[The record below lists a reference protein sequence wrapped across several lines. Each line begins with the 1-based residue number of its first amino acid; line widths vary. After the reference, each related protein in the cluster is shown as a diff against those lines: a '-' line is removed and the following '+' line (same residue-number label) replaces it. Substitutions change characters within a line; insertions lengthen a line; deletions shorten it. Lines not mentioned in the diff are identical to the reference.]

1 MNELMNVR
9 CSRGRLIITET
20 AIIVEMKFLG
30 IATRTETLFR
40 ESLLGIDKSGGVP
53 SVFGHGGG
61 SHLKFLAAG
70 QTLDAGL
77 VAPMKDVVK
86 IEKLLTGR

>member
-1 MNELMNVR
+1 VR

-20 AIIVEMKFLG
+20 IIIVEFKFPGVL
-30 IATRTETLFR
+30 TRTDTIFR
-40 ESLLGIDKSGGVP
+40 SSLVGIDKRDVVP
-53 SVFGHGGG
+53 AVFGHGGG
-61 SHLKFLAAG
+61 STMKFLDSGG